1 MIFNRHRIV
10 ILGISVVFGLMLLR
24 MLSLTYFDREFL
36 QERGSTIAER
46 TISIPVNR
54 GIIYDRNRQPLAIS
68 IPTYSIWTDPGFDL
82 IDPKDIPNLATA
94 LQISQRSL
102 ESTLRAAQDTRFVYL
117 KRRTTQEI
125 ADAVEQLQ
133 IKGVRFKTEYRRY
146 YPAAEVT
153 SHVVGFTNIDGDGIE
168 GLEAAKNQ
176 ALRGRPG
183 KRRVLRDREGRELR
197 DLELSEPPVFGQD
210 ITLTL
215 DLGLQYLTYRT
226 LREAVFQY
234 DAVSASAVVL
244 SVASGEILAMA
255 NFPTFNPNDL
265 TDRDPFRMRNRAI
278 KDAYEPGS
286 TIKPFSALAALE
298 SQHFRASSV
307 INTSPGHLY
316 VDQKLVEDPRDYGT
330 LTLEKVLVK
339 SSQVGIAKVALTLD
353 ENEISDVLLR
363 AGFAKRPHSGLP
375 HEAAGSLRLE
385 ELKRDIGRVTLA
397 FGYGLSVSPLQ
408 LASAY
413 LILASGGQKTPVTIL
428 RDQGL
433 PQKPRKQIFFP
444 ADVQEILNILQGVV
458 SPIGTAPSASVEG
471 FAVAGKTGTVRKI
484 TNGQYDDTRHIAWF
498 AGIVPV
504 DEPQIVAVIVVN
516 EPNGEVFSGG
526 RVAAPIFS
534 RIVKHALQLVV
545 PHTEEGWNGDTS

>member
-1 MIFNRHRIV
+1 M
-10 ILGISVVFGLMLLR
+10 R

-68 IPTYSIWTDPGFDL
+68 IPTYSIWTDPGFDS
-82 IDPKDIPNLATA
+82 IDPQDIPNLAAA

-102 ESTLRAAQDTRFVYL
+102 ENTLLAAQDTRFVYL
-117 KRRTTQEI
+117 KRRTTQEV

-168 GLEAAKNQ
+168 GLEAAENQ

-226 LREAVFQY
+226 VREAVFQY
-234 DAVSASAVVL
+234 KAVSASAVVL

-265 TDRDPFRMRNRAI
+265 TDRDPLRMRNRAI
-278 KDAYEPGS
+278 KDVYEPGS

-298 SQHFRASSV
+298 SRHFRASSV

-339 SSQVGIAKVALTLD
+339 SSQVGIAKVALTLG
-353 ENEISDVLLR
+353 ETEISDVLLR

-375 HEAAGSLRLE
+375 HEAAGSLRQE

-428 RDQGL
+428 RNDVE
-433 PQKPRKQIFFP
+433 PQEPRKQIFFP

-458 SPIGTAPSASVEG
+458 SPIGTAPGASVEG

-498 AGIVPV
+498 VGIVPV

-516 EPNGEVFSGG
+516 EPKGEVFSGG
-526 RVAAPIFS
+526 GVAAPIFS

-545 PHTEEGWNGDTS
+545 PHTEKGWNGDTS

>member
-1 MIFNRHRIV
+1 M
-10 ILGISVVFGLMLLR
+10 R

-68 IPTYSIWTDPGFDL
+68 IPTYSIWTDPGFDS
-82 IDPKDIPNLATA
+82 IDPQDIPNLAAA
-94 LQISQRSL
+94 LQISHRSL
-102 ESTLRAAQDTRFVYL
+102 ENTLLAAQDTRFLYL
-117 KRRTTQEI
+117 KRRTTQEV

-168 GLEAAKNQ
+168 GLEAAENQ

-226 LREAVFQY
+226 VREAVFQY
-234 DAVSASAVVL
+234 KAVSASAVVL

-265 TDRDPFRMRNRAI
+265 TDRDPLRMRNRAI
-278 KDAYEPGS
+278 KDVYEPGS

-298 SQHFRASSV
+298 SRHFRASSV

-339 SSQVGIAKVALTLD
+339 SSQVGIAKVALTLG
-353 ENEISDVLLR
+353 ETEISDVLLR

-375 HEAAGSLRLE
+375 HEAAGSLRQE

-428 RDQGL
+428 RNDVE
-433 PQKPRKQIFFP
+433 PQEPRKQIFFP
-444 ADVQEILNILQGVV
+444 ADVQEILNILRGVV
-458 SPIGTAPSASVEG
+458 SPIGTAPGASVEG

-498 AGIVPV
+498 VGIVPV

-516 EPNGEVFSGG
+516 EPKGEVFSGG
-526 RVAAPIFS
+526 GVAAPIFS

-545 PHTEEGWNGDTS
+545 PHTERGWNGDTS